1 MATSF
6 DVKTAL
12 VLANS
17 FGVMAA
23 VGTALAFLTGDTMLW
38 CLLGISCFQA
48 ASLCAWVIV
57 VVRRRIVPISKRR
70 GSKGMLAIMN
80 TQCPPEQL
88 ADDRCDGAHCVV
100 CLLPVVA
107 GELCRTMHCR
117 LSASVAFS
125 AGLVL
130 CRGIPSTPSASKSG
144 GFTRCGRRR
153 GSCLARSADRPSRR
167 KQSRVLHRLP
177 RP

>member
-107 GELCRTMHCR
+107 GELCRTMRCR
-117 LSASVAFS
+117 QLPCPI
-125 AGLVL
+125 
-130 CRGIPSTPSASKSG
+130 CRQAQPPKAESSIA
-144 GFTRCGRRR
+144 
-153 GSCLARSADRPSRR
+153 LA
-167 KQSRVLHRLP
+167 P